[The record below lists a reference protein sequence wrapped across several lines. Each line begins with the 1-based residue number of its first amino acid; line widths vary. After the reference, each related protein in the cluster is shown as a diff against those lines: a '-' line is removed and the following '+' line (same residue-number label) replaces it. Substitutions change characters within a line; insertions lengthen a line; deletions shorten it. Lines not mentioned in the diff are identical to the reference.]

1 MLPLVDDLNVL
12 PAVVANKKT
21 LLSLAPLIIEPAPT
35 LIPIIVSVLKTSPT
49 SFSVP
54 GFVLLATGA
63 YEVVKDSAFIGGAEV
78 LLGLPLLVLGTLLG
92 SIESLP
98 SKATFRSSSSSS
110 SSSFSSSSK
119 TDKVV
124 SSTARVSSSRQGGQE
139 NGKRKV
145 IKIQKKLKL

>member
-1 MLPLVDDLNVL
+1 MLPLADDLNVL
-12 PAVVANKKT
+12 PAVAANKKT

-35 LIPIIVSVLKTSPT
+35 LIPILVSVLKTSPT

-92 SIESLP
+92 SLESLP
-98 SKATFRSSSSSS
+98 SKASFSSS
-110 SSSFSSSSK
+110 SSSFTSSSSSSK
-119 TDKVV
+119 TEKVV
-124 SSTARVSSSRQGGQE
+124 SSSARVSSSRQGGQL

-145 IKIQKKLKL
+145 IKIQKKL